1 SFDAKCR
8 EVVPVGVEAF
18 DFVNAEKRLFG
29 LTENIAATS
38 KESIELDERIDEG
51 FVYEHRLSN
60 SNGRDMLKDWIMC
73 PLQSLAEV
81 SERQTAVTYLAMDM
95 HSKLLEEMCVVLS
108 KVKSIKVAC
117 LRIQTE
123 LLLADL
129 ESLAQFAYA
138 IVKLHGLVT
147 SMSTAPMLIKA
158 VSAIKHNVCK
168 H

>member
-1 SFDAKCR
+1 
-8 EVVPVGVEAF
+8 
-18 DFVNAEKRLFG
+18 
-29 LTENIAATS
+29 
-38 KESIELDERIDEG
+38 
-51 FVYEHRLSN
+51 
-60 SNGRDMLKDWIMC
+60 
-73 PLQSLAEV
+73 
-81 SERQTAVTYLAMDM
+81 MDM

-147 SMSTAPMLIKA
+147 SMIDQSRLAALGAMIIDSVDFDTSRLDERVVIAPG
-158 VSAIKHNVCK
+158 VSSKVDHLREKFSKIDDLLVNGR
-168 H
+168 

>member
-1 SFDAKCR
+1 
-8 EVVPVGVEAF
+8 
-18 DFVNAEKRLFG
+18 
-29 LTENIAATS
+29 
-38 KESIELDERIDEG
+38 
-51 FVYEHRLSN
+51 
-60 SNGRDMLKDWIMC
+60 
-73 PLQSLAEV
+73 
-81 SERQTAVTYLAMDM
+81 MDM

-158 VSAIKHNVCK
+158 SRLAALGAMIIDSVDFDTSRLDERVVIAPGVSSKVDHLREKFSKIDDLLVNGR
-168 H
+168 